1 MEISQQTNHHE
12 SRLDPI
18 KYHEISQQNPHHGR
32 GRSQAGVDVVAA
44 MVRSESGWCEP
55 PVDLAS
61 GNFLQDEASI
71 MYKWTVQYK
80 ASPQWS

>member
-1 MEISQQTNHHE
+1 MFLHGEPQRATTTFAPAAHA
-12 SRLDPI
+12 R
-18 KYHEISQQNPHHGR
+18 GR

-61 GNFLQDEASI
+61 GNFLKDEASI
-71 MYKWTVQYK
+71 MYK
-80 ASPQWS
+80 